1 MTPSSILRAAIL
13 GIALSA
19 SAGVPAAAA
28 SLQFQFGPGTDGF
41 GFRRPLICIE
51 LTDRQIRE
59 AVKARGYRDIYLN
72 VRNDRRIQVRAS
84 RGDWVYLLRVS
95 TCTGA
100 ILDRDRLRPA

>member
-1 MTPSSILRAAIL
+1 VKANSFIRAAVL
-13 GIALSA
+13 GLVLAVTVVPA
-19 SAGVPAAAA
+19 SAG
-28 SLQFQFGPGTDGF
+28 SMQFQFGFGTDGF

-51 LTDRQIRE
+51 LTDRQIRN
-59 AVKARGYRDIYLN
+59 AVRDQGYHNIYLN
-72 VRNDRRIQVRAS
+72 VRNDRRIQVRAT